1 MFGWVLHLRVA
12 LLLHGDQ
19 GGQGVGEAEQL
30 RLRDHHLDDD
40 VHDAP
45 GDYDDCV
52 DGDQSNGMTMMNVM
66 CEKED
71 EET

>member
-30 RLRDHHLDDD
+30 RLRNHHLDDD

-45 GDYDDCV
+45 GDFDDCV
-52 DGDQSNGMTMMNVM
+52 DGDQSNGMTIDHDECNV
-66 CEKED
+66 
-71 EET
+71 

>member
-1 MFGWVLHLRVA
+1 MLHLRVA

-30 RLRDHHLDDD
+30 RLKNHHLDDD

-45 GDYDDCV
+45 GDFDDCV
-52 DGDQSNGMTMMNVM
+52 DGDQSNGMTMMIDECNV
-66 CEKED
+66 
-71 EET
+71 